1 MSSSVDPV
9 GTTPGQP
16 VQLALDSGAVILLLV
31 DKADPDLKAPPP
43 GAAQPANSGQGF
55 DTYA

>member
-9 GTTPGQP
+9 GSTPAQP
-16 VQLALDSGAVILLLV
+16 PQLALDSGAVILLLV
-31 DKADPDLKAPPP
+31 DEADPDLKAPPP
-43 GAAQPANSGQGF
+43 PPAPGNGGQGF

>member
-9 GTTPGQP
+9 GSTPAQP
-16 VQLALDSGAVILLLV
+16 PQLALDSGAVILLLV
-31 DKADPDLKAPPP
+31 DNADPDLKAPPP
-43 GAAQPANSGQGF
+43 SAAEPGKGGQGF